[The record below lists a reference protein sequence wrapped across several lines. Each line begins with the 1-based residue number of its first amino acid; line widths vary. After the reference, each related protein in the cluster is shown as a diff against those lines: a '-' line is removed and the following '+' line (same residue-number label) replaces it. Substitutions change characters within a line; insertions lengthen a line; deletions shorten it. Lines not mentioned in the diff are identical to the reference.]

1 MYKIFYKTELCIGEG
16 ALEQLRSYENEH
28 ILVVADPFLK
38 QTGQLDSVLSYL
50 DSSNQSHVFDD
61 IVPDPPIETIIAG
74 IQSVGNQQISIIL
87 AIGGGSAL
95 DAAKAIYYF
104 GKKMAVFTDVIL
116 IAIPTTSGTGSE
128 VTEFAVITDKQKEV
142 KYPLVSREILPD
154 VAILDSCLVS
164 SLPENITADTG
175 MDVLTHAIEAYV
187 STKATDF
194 SDALAEKAIKLVFE
208 YLPKAYQNGNDS
220 VAREKMH
227 VASTLAG
234 MAFNTASLGLNHG
247 LAHATGAKFHI
258 PHGRVNS
265 ILMPYVIQYNAN
277 ISARGL
283 GDSDRATAIRYQE
296 ITKLIGC
303 SATSPVLGVRQLID
317 AVKKLQ
323 RKLDLPMTLREY
335 GVSINDFNQYKEEI
349 AAASIVDKCTATN
362 PRQPSIKDALEVL
375 ENAF

>member
-16 ALEQLRSYENEH
+16 ALDHLRTYKNEN
-28 ILVVADPFLK
+28 ILVVADPFLR
-38 QTGQLDSVLSYL
+38 QTGQLDSVLAYL
-50 DSSNQSHVFDD
+50 DSSNQTTIFDA

-74 IQSVGNQQISIIL
+74 IQAVGDQKISIIL
-87 AIGGGSAL
+87 TIGGGSAI

-104 GKKMAVFTDVIL
+104 GKKMTVFSEALL

-128 VTEFAVITDKQKEV
+128 VTEFAVITDQQKEI

-154 VAILDSCLVS
+154 VAILDSCLVA
-164 SLPENITADTG
+164 SLPSTITADTG

-208 YLPKAYQNGNDS
+208 YLPKAYQNGQD
-220 VAREKMH
+220 VEAREKMH

-234 MAFNTASLGLNHG
+234 MAFNTASLGINHG

-265 ILMPYVIQYNAN
+265 ILMPHVISYNAN
-277 ISARGL
+277 LGLRGL
-283 GDSDRATAIRYQE
+283 GKEDSGAAIRYQQ
-296 ITKLIGC
+296 IAKLIGC

-323 RKLDLPMTLREY
+323 RKLDLPQSLREY
-335 GVSINDFNQYKEEI
+335 GVTNATFNDCKEEI
-349 AAASIVDKCTATN
+349 ALAAIADKCTATN
-362 PRQPSIKDALEVL
+362 PRIPTKEDALAVL

>member
-16 ALEQLRSYENEH
+16 ALDQLKSYKDEH
-28 ILVVADPFLK
+28 ILVVADPFLR
-38 QTGQLDSVLSYL
+38 QSGQLESVLHYL
-50 DSSNQSHVFDD
+50 DSSNQVIVFDD
-61 IVPDPPIETIIAG
+61 IVPDPPIETIVAG
-74 IQSVGNQQISIIL
+74 IQAVGSHSISIIL
-87 AIGGGSAL
+87 TIGGGSAI

-104 GKKMAVFTDVIL
+104 GKKMNVFADAIL

-128 VTEFAVITDKQKEV
+128 VTEFAVITDSQKEI

-154 VAILDSCLVS
+154 IAILDSCLVT
-164 SLPENITADTG
+164 SLPEAITADTG

-187 STKATDF
+187 STNATDF
-194 SDALAEKAIKLVFE
+194 SDALAEKAIKLVFQ
-208 YLPKAYQNGNDS
+208 YLPQAYQNGNDS

-234 MAFNTASLGLNHG
+234 MAFNTASLGINHG

-265 ILMPYVIQYNAN
+265 ILMPHVIQYNAN
-277 ISARGL
+277 IGSRGMATE
-283 GDSDRATAIRYQE
+283 DKQTAIRYQE
-296 ITKLIGC
+296 IAKLIGC

-323 RKLDLPMTLREY
+323 RKLDLPLSLRDY
-335 GVSINDFNQYKEEI
+335 GVSISAFNESKEEI
-349 AAASIVDKCTATN
+349 AMAAISDKCTATN
-362 PRQPSIKDALEVL
+362 PRIPTKEEALEVL

>member
-16 ALEQLRSYENEH
+16 ALDQLKSYKDEH
-28 ILVVADPFLK
+28 ILVVADPFLR
-38 QTGQLDSVLSYL
+38 QSGQLESVLHYL
-50 DSSNQSHVFDD
+50 DSSNQVIVFDD
-61 IVPDPPIETIIAG
+61 IVPDPPIETIVAG
-74 IQSVGNQQISIIL
+74 IQSVGSHSISIIL
-87 AIGGGSAL
+87 TIGGGSAI

-104 GKKMAVFTDVIL
+104 GKKMNVFADAIL

-128 VTEFAVITDKQKEV
+128 VTEFAVITDSQKEI

-154 VAILDSCLVS
+154 IAILDSCLVT
-164 SLPENITADTG
+164 SLPEAITADTG

-187 STKATDF
+187 STNATDF
-194 SDALAEKAIKLVFE
+194 SDALAEKAIKLVFQ
-208 YLPKAYQNGNDS
+208 YLPQAYQNGNDS

-234 MAFNTASLGLNHG
+234 MAFNTASLGINHG

-265 ILMPYVIQYNAN
+265 ILMPHVIQYNAN
-277 ISARGL
+277 IGSRGMATE
-283 GDSDRATAIRYQE
+283 DKQTAIRYQE
-296 ITKLIGC
+296 IAKLIGC
-303 SATSPVLGVRQLID
+303 SATSPVLGVRQLIE

-323 RKLDLPMTLREY
+323 RKLDLPLSLRDY
-335 GVSINDFNQYKEEI
+335 GVSISAFNESKEEI
-349 AAASIVDKCTATN
+349 ALAAISDKCTATN
-362 PRQPSIKDALEVL
+362 PRKPTKEEALEVL

>member
-16 ALEQLRSYENEH
+16 ALDQLKSYKDEH
-28 ILVVADPFLK
+28 ILVVADPFLR
-38 QTGQLDSVLSYL
+38 QSGQLESVLHYL
-50 DSSNQSHVFDD
+50 DSSNQVIVFDD
-61 IVPDPPIETIIAG
+61 IVPDPPIETIVAG
-74 IQSVGNQQISIIL
+74 IQSVGSHSISIIL
-87 AIGGGSAL
+87 TIGGGSAI

-104 GKKMAVFTDVIL
+104 GKKMNVFADAIL

-128 VTEFAVITDKQKEV
+128 VTEFAVITDSQKEI

-154 VAILDSCLVS
+154 IAILDSCLVA
-164 SLPENITADTG
+164 SLPETITADTG

-187 STKATDF
+187 STNATDF
-194 SDALAEKAIKLVFE
+194 SDALAEKAIKLVFQ
-208 YLPKAYQNGNDS
+208 YLPQAYQNGNDS

-234 MAFNTASLGLNHG
+234 MAFNTASLGINHG

-265 ILMPYVIQYNAN
+265 ILMPHVIQYNAN
-277 ISARGL
+277 IGSRGIATE
-283 GDSDRATAIRYQE
+283 DKQTAIRYQE
-296 ITKLIGC
+296 IAKLIGC
-303 SATSPVLGVRQLID
+303 SATSPVLGVRQLIE

-323 RKLDLPMTLREY
+323 RKLDLPLSLRDY
-335 GVSINDFNQYKEEI
+335 GVSISAFNESKEEI
-349 AAASIVDKCTATN
+349 ALAAISDKCTATN
-362 PRQPSIKDALEVL
+362 PRKPTKEEALEVL

>member
-16 ALEQLRSYENEH
+16 ALDQLKSYKDEH
-28 ILVVADPFLK
+28 ILVVADPFLR
-38 QTGQLDSVLSYL
+38 QSGQLESVLHYL
-50 DSSNQSHVFDD
+50 DSSNQVIVFDD
-61 IVPDPPIETIIAG
+61 IVPDPPIETIVAG
-74 IQSVGNQQISIIL
+74 IQAVGSHSISIIL
-87 AIGGGSAL
+87 TIGGGSAI

-104 GKKMAVFTDVIL
+104 GKKMNVFADAIL

-128 VTEFAVITDKQKEV
+128 VTEFAVITDSQKEI

-154 VAILDSCLVS
+154 IAILDSCLVT
-164 SLPENITADTG
+164 SLPEAVTADTG

-187 STKATDF
+187 STNATDF
-194 SDALAEKAIKLVFE
+194 SDALAEKAIKLVFQ
-208 YLPKAYQNGNDS
+208 YLPQAYQNGNDS

-234 MAFNTASLGLNHG
+234 MAFNTASLGINHG

-265 ILMPYVIQYNAN
+265 ILMPHVIQYNAN
-277 ISARGL
+277 IGSRGMATE
-283 GDSDRATAIRYQE
+283 DKQTAIRYQE
-296 ITKLIGC
+296 IAKLIGC
-303 SATSPVLGVRQLID
+303 SATSPVLGVRQLIE

-323 RKLDLPMTLREY
+323 RKLDLPLSLRDY
-335 GVSINDFNQYKEEI
+335 GVSISAFNESKEEI
-349 AAASIVDKCTATN
+349 ALAAISDKCTATN
-362 PRQPSIKDALEVL
+362 PRKPTKEEALEVL

>member
-16 ALEQLRSYENEH
+16 ALDQLKSYKDEH
-28 ILVVADPFLK
+28 ILVVADPFLR
-38 QTGQLDSVLSYL
+38 QSGQLESVLHYL
-50 DSSNQSHVFDD
+50 DSSNQIIVFDD
-61 IVPDPPIETIIAG
+61 IVPDPPIETIVAG
-74 IQSVGNQQISIIL
+74 IQAVGSHSISIIL
-87 AIGGGSAL
+87 TIGGGSAI

-104 GKKMAVFTDVIL
+104 GKKMNVFADAIL

-128 VTEFAVITDKQKEV
+128 VTEFAVITDSQQEI

-154 VAILDSCLVS
+154 IAILDSCLVT
-164 SLPENITADTG
+164 SLPEAITADTG

-187 STKATDF
+187 STNATDF
-194 SDALAEKAIKLVFE
+194 SDALAEKAIKLVFQ
-208 YLPKAYQNGNDS
+208 YLPQAYQNGNDS

-234 MAFNTASLGLNHG
+234 MAFNTASLGINHG

-265 ILMPYVIQYNAN
+265 ILMPHVIQYNAN
-277 ISARGL
+277 IGSRGMATE
-283 GDSDRATAIRYQE
+283 DKQTAIRYQE
-296 ITKLIGC
+296 IAKLIGC
-303 SATSPVLGVRQLID
+303 SATSPVLGVRQLIE

-323 RKLDLPMTLREY
+323 RKLDLPLSLRDY
-335 GVSINDFNQYKEEI
+335 GVSISAFNESKEEI
-349 AAASIVDKCTATN
+349 ALAAISDKCTATN
-362 PRQPSIKDALEVL
+362 PRIPTKEEALEVL

>member
-16 ALEQLRSYENEH
+16 ALEHLKSYKDEH
-28 ILVVADPFLK
+28 ILVVSDPFLR
-38 QTGQLDSVLSYL
+38 QSGQLESVLHYL
-50 DSSNQSHVFDD
+50 DSSNQIIVFDE

-74 IQSVGNQQISIIL
+74 IHSVEGKSINIIL
-87 AIGGGSAL
+87 TIGGGSAI

-104 GKKMAVFTDVIL
+104 GKQMNVFNDAIL

-128 VTEFAVITDKQKEV
+128 VTEFAVITDSQKEI

-164 SLPENITADTG
+164 SLPANITADTG
-175 MDVLTHAIEAYV
+175 MDVLTHAMEAYV
-187 STKATDF
+187 STNATDF
-194 SDALAEKAIKLVFE
+194 SDALAEKAIKLVFQ
-208 YLPKAYQNGNDS
+208 YLPQAYQNGNDS

-234 MAFNTASLGLNHG
+234 MAFNTASLGINHG

-258 PHGRVNS
+258 PHGRINS
-265 ILMPYVIQYNAN
+265 ILMPHVIQFNAN
-277 ISARGL
+277 ISNRGYS
-283 GDSDRATAIRYQE
+283 SDDRRTATRYQE
-296 ITKLIGC
+296 IAKLIGC

-362 PRQPSIKDALEVL
+362 PRKPSKEDALEVL

>member
-16 ALEQLRSYENEH
+16 ALDQLKSYKDEH
-28 ILVVADPFLK
+28 ILVVADPFLR
-38 QTGQLDSVLSYL
+38 QSGQLESVLHYL
-50 DSSNQSHVFDD
+50 DSSNQVIVFDD
-61 IVPDPPIETIIAG
+61 IVPDPPIETIVAG
-74 IQSVGNQQISIIL
+74 IQAVGSHSISIIL
-87 AIGGGSAL
+87 TIGGGSAI

-104 GKKMAVFTDVIL
+104 GKKMNVFADAIL

-128 VTEFAVITDKQKEV
+128 VTEFAVITDSQKEI

-154 VAILDSCLVS
+154 IAILDSCLVT
-164 SLPENITADTG
+164 SLPEAITADTG

-187 STKATDF
+187 STNATDF
-194 SDALAEKAIKLVFE
+194 SDALAEKAIKLVFQ
-208 YLPKAYQNGNDS
+208 YLPQAYQNGNDS

-234 MAFNTASLGLNHG
+234 MAFNTASLGINHG

-265 ILMPYVIQYNAN
+265 ILMPHVIQYNAN
-277 ISARGL
+277 IGSRGMATE
-283 GDSDRATAIRYQE
+283 DKQTAIRYQE
-296 ITKLIGC
+296 IAKLIGC
-303 SATSPVLGVRQLID
+303 SATSPVLGVRQLIE

-323 RKLDLPMTLREY
+323 RKLDLPLSLRDY
-335 GVSINDFNQYKEEI
+335 GVSISAFNESKEEI
-349 AAASIVDKCTATN
+349 AMAAISDKCTATN
-362 PRQPSIKDALEVL
+362 PRIPTKEEALEVL

>member
-16 ALEQLRSYENEH
+16 ALDQLKSYKDEH
-28 ILVVADPFLK
+28 ILVVADPFLR
-38 QTGQLDSVLSYL
+38 QSGQLESVLHYL
-50 DSSNQSHVFDD
+50 DSSNQVIVFDD
-61 IVPDPPIETIIAG
+61 IVPDPPIETIVAG
-74 IQSVGNQQISIIL
+74 IQAVGSHSISIIL
-87 AIGGGSAL
+87 TIGGGSAI

-104 GKKMAVFTDVIL
+104 GKKMNVFADAIL

-128 VTEFAVITDKQKEV
+128 VTEFAVITDSQKEI

-154 VAILDSCLVS
+154 IAILDSCLVT
-164 SLPENITADTG
+164 SLPEAITADTG

-187 STKATDF
+187 STNATDF
-194 SDALAEKAIKLVFE
+194 SDALAEKAIKLVFQ
-208 YLPKAYQNGNDS
+208 YLPQAYQNGNDS

-234 MAFNTASLGLNHG
+234 MAFNTASLGINHG

-265 ILMPYVIQYNAN
+265 ILMPHVIQYNAN
-277 ISARGL
+277 IGSRGMATE
-283 GDSDRATAIRYQE
+283 DKQTAIRYQE
-296 ITKLIGC
+296 IAKLIGC
-303 SATSPVLGVRQLID
+303 SATSPVLGVRQLIE

-323 RKLDLPMTLREY
+323 RKLDLPLSLRDY
-335 GVSINDFNQYKEEI
+335 GVSISAFNESKEEI
-349 AAASIVDKCTATN
+349 ALAAISDKCTATN
-362 PRQPSIKDALEVL
+362 PRIPTKEEALEVL

>member
-16 ALEQLRSYENEH
+16 ALDQLKSYKDEH
-28 ILVVADPFLK
+28 ILVVADPFLR
-38 QTGQLDSVLSYL
+38 QSGQLESVLHYL
-50 DSSNQSHVFDD
+50 DSSNQIIVFDD
-61 IVPDPPIETIIAG
+61 IVPDPPIETIVAG
-74 IQSVGNQQISIIL
+74 IQAVGSHSISIIL
-87 AIGGGSAL
+87 TIGGGSAI

-104 GKKMAVFTDVIL
+104 GKKMNVFADAIL

-128 VTEFAVITDKQKEV
+128 VTEFAVITDSQKEI

-154 VAILDSCLVS
+154 IAILDSCLVT
-164 SLPENITADTG
+164 SLPEAITADTG

-187 STKATDF
+187 STNATDF
-194 SDALAEKAIKLVFE
+194 SDALAEKAIKLVFQ
-208 YLPKAYQNGNDS
+208 YLPQAYQNGNDS

-234 MAFNTASLGLNHG
+234 MAFNTASLGINHG

-265 ILMPYVIQYNAN
+265 ILMPHVIQYNAN
-277 ISARGL
+277 IGSRGMATE
-283 GDSDRATAIRYQE
+283 DKQTAIRYQE
-296 ITKLIGC
+296 IAKLIGC
-303 SATSPVLGVRQLID
+303 SATSPVLGVRQLIE

-323 RKLDLPMTLREY
+323 RKLDLPLSLRDY
-335 GVSINDFNQYKEEI
+335 GVSISAFNESKEEI
-349 AAASIVDKCTATN
+349 ALAAISDKCTATN
-362 PRQPSIKDALEVL
+362 PRIPTKEEALEVL

>member
-296 ITKLIGC
+296 IAKLIGC